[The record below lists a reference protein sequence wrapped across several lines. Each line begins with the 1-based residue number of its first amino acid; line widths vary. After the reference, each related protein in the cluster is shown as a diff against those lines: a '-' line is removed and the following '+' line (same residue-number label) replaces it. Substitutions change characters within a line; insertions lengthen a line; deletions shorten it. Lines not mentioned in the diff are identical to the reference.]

1 MTVQLIEMDQRVP
14 FLSQLDSATGPV
26 TLINT
31 FHVGEAQVSALLAA
45 WADDAAWMREQPGYI
60 RTQLHRGVA
69 GSTTFVNVAV
79 WESARALG
87 AAFGSPAFQSRL
99 AHYPD
104 GATASPHVFTKL
116 AVPGICVA

>member
-1 MTVQLIEMDQRVP
+1 MTIKVAEMDQRVS

-45 WADDAAWMREQPGYI
+45 WADDASWMREQPGYI

-79 WESARALG
+79 WESAAALR
-87 AAFGSPAFQSRL
+87 AAFVSPEFQ
-99 AHYPD
+99 AHVARYP
-104 GATASPHVFTKL
+104 GGTTSPHLFEKV
-116 AVPGICVA
+116 AVSGICVA

>member
-1 MTVQLIEMDQRVP
+1 
-14 FLSQLDSATGPV
+14 
-26 TLINT
+26 
-31 FHVGEAQVSALLAA
+31 
-45 WADDAAWMREQPGYI
+45 MREQPGYI

-87 AAFGSPAFQSRL
+87 AAFRSPEFQQRL

-104 GATASPHVFTKL
+104 GASVSPHVFTKL
-116 AVPGICVA
+116 AVPGVCVA